1 VNFQEKVMS
10 DTAKVIESQELTDQQ
25 IKDYA
30 RQLAGNTPLK
40 EIRPGIYV
48 SKQEGKAILQLR
60 SVFSSQ
66 ELSEW
71 RWVITFLNFPDLMAE
86 VSNRK
91 AIELIFR

>member
-1 VNFQEKVMS
+1 MS
-10 DTAKVIESQELTDQQ
+10 DTAKAFESQELSDQQ

-30 RQLAGNTPLK
+30 RELAGINPLK

-71 RWVITFLNFPDLMAE
+71 RWVITFLNFPDLMAK

>member
-1 VNFQEKVMS
+1 MS
-10 DTAKVIESQELTDQQ
+10 DTAKAFESQELSDQQ

-30 RQLAGNTPLK
+30 QELAGNISLK

>member
-1 VNFQEKVMS
+1 MS
-10 DTAKVIESQELTDQQ
+10 DTAKAFESQELSDQQ

-30 RQLAGNTPLK
+30 QELAGNIPLK
-40 EIRPGIYV
+40 EIRQGIYV
-48 SKQEGKAILQLR
+48 SKKEGKAILQLR

-71 RWVITFLNFPDLMAE
+71 RWVITFLNFPDLMDK

>member
-1 VNFQEKVMS
+1 MREMSGTARAFQ
-10 DTAKVIESQELTDQQ
+10 SQQLSDQQ

-30 RQLAGNTPLK
+30 NKLAGITPLK

-48 SKQEGKAILQLR
+48 SKQEGKAIIQLR

-66 ELSEW
+66 QLSEW
-71 RWVITFLNFPDLMAE
+71 RWVMTCLNFPDFMAE

-91 AIELIFR
+91 AIEIIFR